1 MIKIAIIGAG
11 KHGLRNVDLINR
23 DPALDVTYIVDMN
36 PAALEAVSLP
46 DNKKCLSIEEID
58 SEKVDIAL
66 VLTSADSH
74 SKIYFAL
81 AAIGIR
87 KILIEKPMACS
98 VQECQEMIDHSQKN
112 GIRLSVN
119 QSRRVSRFYNYFK
132 NDLLAGKFGT
142 LKSIY
147 IQRSG
152 IGLGCLG
159 THYIDLVCFLFD
171 RCPKSVTGWI
181 DEFKGPNPR
190 GNRFIDPGG
199 LIVMDMGD
207 DSKAMI
213 IQVEDAK
220 TPMSVELVTSL
231 GRIRIEEKFN
241 KVTYSVFAKNNN
253 DFTQVDY
260 LETEAI
266 ELDVD
271 VVSMMSGAIYDLV
284 STGELVCRPVFGM
297 NAIKILALAYES
309 NSLGHIPQDFF
320 GDNSQAYERY
330 LTIT

>member
-11 KHGLRNVDLINR
+11 KHGLRNLKLING
-23 DPALDVTYIVDMN
+23 DPNLEVAYIVDIN
-36 PAALEAVSLP
+36 SSALEAVPLP
-46 DNKKCLSIEEID
+46 DHKKCLAIEDLD
-58 SEKVDIAL
+58 SEKIDIAL

-74 SKIYFAL
+74 SKIYFSL

-98 VQECQEMIDHSQKN
+98 IQECQEMIEHSQSL

-132 NDLLAGKFGT
+132 NDLLTGRLGK
-142 LKSIY
+142 LNSIY

-171 RCPKSVTGWI
+171 RNPKSVSGWI
-181 DEFKGPNPR
+181 DVFKGPNPR
-190 GNRFIDPGG
+190 GEKFIDPGG
-199 LIVMDMGD
+199 LIFMDMGD
-207 DSKAMI
+207 ESKAI
-213 IQVEDAK
+213 ILQVEDAK
-220 TPMSVELVTSL
+220 SPMSVELITSL

-241 KVTYSVFAKNNN
+241 RVIYSIFDKKNN
-253 DFTQVDY
+253 DFGEVDY
-260 LETEAI
+260 LETEDI
-266 ELDVD
+266 GLDVD
-271 VVSMMSGAIYDLV
+271 VLSMMSGAIYDLA
-284 STGELVCRPVFGM
+284 SKEELVCQPIFGL
-297 NAIKILALAYES
+297 NAIKILALSYES
-309 NSLGHIPQDFF
+309 NSLGHIPQEFLKDH
-320 GDNSQAYERY
+320 SQAYERY